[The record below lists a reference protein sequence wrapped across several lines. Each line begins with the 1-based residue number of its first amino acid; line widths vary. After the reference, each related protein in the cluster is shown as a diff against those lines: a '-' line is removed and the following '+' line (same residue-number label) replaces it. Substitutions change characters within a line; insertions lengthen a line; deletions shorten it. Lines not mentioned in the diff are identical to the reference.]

1 MIAIEN
7 DYEPIIY
14 EQPFSSHIYEKQLEL
29 LHNYYIEPIHS
40 TQTAQETNEVNTTN
54 QSNENNKTKCLNT
67 NHIYQNIQ
75 KEQPKEKIWTIPF
88 LLESPRNKEFQPPD
102 LEIDFLIDSG
112 AESNIINIP
121 TWNEI
126 KSLHP
131 KLTPLETS
139 SKLATAQGSTL
150 VNYGKIQLF
159 LLPTRTIEQKKI
171 LNKPFKQIFH
181 ITDIKHNI
189 IGIPFISKYIPTI
202 NILNSKILI
211 KDKYTKT
218 KDTSLTFFQRLNKQP
233 PFFSKFYPIYN
244 QQRKHLKPLSGNIYS
259 FSIKQ
264 VHQYDKKQNKQQLY
278 MSDFEFKPIHKFFK
292 ITISSIK
299 YLKNSNS
306 DIISLHVYNNT
317 PYQVTLP
324 LGLLGYC
331 ETNATISPI
340 HEKAYRVNNILQ
352 LLDICQSTI
361 LNEELSINNIIS
373 NEKRNTDYFTK
384 TPYFKPTFKI
394 SNYTETQQK
403 FLTMFNFQHSQITQD
418 EFDKLAKQL
427 IKYSSVYA
435 TSKFDVGKISS
446 SLHLPLKPDAVFK
459 KQRASKVPIHL
470 HDKVN
475 RLLDI
480 LEQYNIISPVNK
492 EEQPKGNTFINPVII
507 LAKGESL
514 KIVLDARYLTS
525 LIDESKCNWPIEPIQ
540 VILTKING
548 KYFTTADMNS
558 AYNQMP
564 LDEQSRRLTQFVIGN
579 QQYEFN
585 RLFYGISIGPAAFS
599 AFMSKIFRPL
609 ILKKNAITYLDDVF
623 MQSQTKEEMFK
634 DLEHYHKILQNKN
647 LKAAPN
653 KSHFFLT
660 RVKFL
665 GHNIERKTI
674 TPLKSR
680 IDAIQKLQP
689 PTNKKKI
696 QEFLGMLNFLSK
708 YVYKMQLYLR
718 PFYNILRQ
726 QNNFE
731 WNTEHQARFEE
742 IKKLLTEQISNTI
755 PDPNQPFY
763 AMCDASNFGNG
774 AALLQSHNGTNKMN
788 LISANFRLFTQAELR
803 LSTLMRECTAIIYTL
818 TEYEFLI
825 LGSKHPTVLFTD
837 HKPIIF
843 LFTQK
848 SNPNHRVYRYQL
860 ILMKFPNLHIVW
872 TAGKNLALPDTL
884 SRNTPPE
891 LLTRKTTVEIPKNIN
906 IYLAE
911 NETSP
916 RLECKNAVKTDVE
929 QSQINNLQHFPLY
942 LDCQNNHQNNIKHKT
957 RTSHAPWTNGLV
969 EGMNRSLQEYLR
981 CIINGNDTRYTEWS
995 ADVQL
1000 FPLSYN
1006 SQITTT
1012 LGMSPYEMVF
1022 NQKPRKPIM
1031 FTANSHK
1038 NAQSYCQPNKESI
1051 CYNLLLHTHDE
1062 DHFHHPQILKLA
1074 SGTHTEWILNR
1085 DKKTQ

>member
-1 MIAIEN
+1 
-7 DYEPIIY
+7 
-14 EQPFSSHIYEKQLEL
+14 
-29 LHNYYIEPIHS
+29 
-40 TQTAQETNEVNTTN
+40 
-54 QSNENNKTKCLNT
+54 
-67 NHIYQNIQ
+67 
-75 KEQPKEKIWTIPF
+75 
-88 LLESPRNKEFQPPD
+88 
-102 LEIDFLIDSG
+102 
-112 AESNIINIP
+112 
-121 TWNEI
+121 
-126 KSLHP
+126 
-131 KLTPLETS
+131 
-139 SKLATAQGSTL
+139 
-150 VNYGKIQLF
+150 
-159 LLPTRTIEQKKI
+159 
-171 LNKPFKQIFH
+171 
-181 ITDIKHNI
+181 
-189 IGIPFISKYIPTI
+189 
-202 NILNSKILI
+202 
-211 KDKYTKT
+211 
-218 KDTSLTFFQRLNKQP
+218 
-233 PFFSKFYPIYN
+233 
-244 QQRKHLKPLSGNIYS
+244 
-259 FSIKQ
+259 
-264 VHQYDKKQNKQQLY
+264 
-278 MSDFEFKPIHKFFK
+278 
-292 ITISSIK
+292 
-299 YLKNSNS
+299 
-306 DIISLHVYNNT
+306 
-317 PYQVTLP
+317 
-324 LGLLGYC
+324 
-331 ETNATISPI
+331 
-340 HEKAYRVNNILQ
+340 
-352 LLDICQSTI
+352 
-361 LNEELSINNIIS
+361 
-373 NEKRNTDYFTK
+373 
-384 TPYFKPTFKI
+384 
-394 SNYTETQQK
+394 
-403 FLTMFNFQHSQITQD
+403 MFNFQHSQITQD
-418 EFDKLAKQL
+418 EFEKLAKQL

-446 SLHLPLKPDAVFK
+446 SLHLPLKPDTVFK

-480 LEQYNIISPVNK
+480 SEQYNIISPVNK

-514 KIVLDARYLTS
+514 KIVLDARYLNS

-585 RLFYGISIGPAAFS
+585 RLFYGISMGPAAFS

-623 MQSQTKEEMFK
+623 MQSQTKEEMFNV
-634 DLEHYHKILQNKN
+634 LEQYHQILQNEN
-647 LKAAPN
+647 LKAAPD

-674 TPLKSR
+674 TPLKSH

-755 PDPNQPFY
+755 PDSNQPFY
-763 AMCDASNFGNG
+763 AMCDASNFGIG

-788 LISANFRLFTQAELR
+788 LISANSRLFTQAELR

-848 SNPNHRVYRYQL
+848 SNPNHRVYRFQL

-891 LLTRKTTVEIPKNIN
+891 LLTRKTTVEIPKNIKF
-906 IYLAE
+906 YLAE

-916 RLECKNAVKTDVE
+916 RLECKYAVKTDVE

-942 LDCQNNHQNNIKHKT
+942 LDCQNNHYEVDLLGTSTFKPIPYSQWIKNNTQQKRIKQHPPKKDHFPLIEKENLTDKINVSGPQTNDSKYTINQVFDLHDPLDTIPLSKLEIENIFLPPTETITISTLKQYQNLDPVIRQLKSWHKYKTKPVKADTTILGNKTLLRYFRKFKNTTINENTDLLEYKLNESTVPCLPLSMILIAFNISHTQNIKGHSGSEKTYSNFIQNFYFPNAPIWIKILCNDCIVCQLNKPYPNQKQIAQKQDFKGQSLYFNHRISFDTKGPISPSSEGNSYIMVIVDAFTHYVALNPVPHCNAYYAYTTLYEHWIAKFGLPEILVTDNGTEFINNEIITLCHLYNIKHKP

-995 ADVQL
+995 ADVKL
-1000 FPLSYN
+1000 FPLAYN

-1012 LGMSPYEMVF
+1012 LGMSPCEMVF

-1038 NAQSYCQPNKESI
+1038 NAQGYCQPNKDSI
-1051 CYNLLLHTHDE
+1051 CYNLPLHTHDE

-1085 DKKTQ
+1085 DKKHNEIYQK